1 MSATMSSLTLE
12 ALQLPALERA
22 GLVDFLLDSLDE
34 SAAVDP
40 VLLAELTKRASD
52 LRSGNI
58 KGLTTEEAYGFSL

>member
-12 ALQLPALERA
+12 ALQLPAPERA

-40 VLLAELTKRASD
+40 ALLAELTKRASD
-52 LRSGNI
+52 PRSGNVQ
-58 KGLTTEEAYGFSL
+58 GLTTEEAYGFSL